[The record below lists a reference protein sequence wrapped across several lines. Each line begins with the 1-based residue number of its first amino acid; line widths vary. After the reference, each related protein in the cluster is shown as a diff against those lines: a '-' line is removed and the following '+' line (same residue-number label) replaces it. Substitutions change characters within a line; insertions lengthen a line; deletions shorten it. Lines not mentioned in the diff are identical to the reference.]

1 MRRENWMAALLEEV
15 GGLVPVE
22 LPTGE
27 GWHRAGGPDADPD
40 EVRFQMFAATEKVS
54 RKSALSTVEA
64 AFLAKHSPGQYKI
77 TMQSSSMGAML
88 WNPELSP
95 AVYPSPDV
103 LVQDLAALQ
112 AREIEDLLA
121 AGVNWIQLD
130 SLSYMQVIDQ
140 DFAERLGQSGVSI
153 AEGLDRSVA
162 VDNQLIRTARK
173 KNPAVTVGLHFC
185 RGNNRSAYAASGSY
199 DPVAEKLFGE
209 VEVDRFLLEYDT

>member
-1 MRRENWMAALLEEV
+1 MGTTYRAEHVGSLLRPRELLEARAARAEGRVSFDQLRELEDRSVLDALALQREAGIEIFTDGELRRENWMAALLEEI

-27 GWHRAGGPDADPD
+27 GWHRDGGPDAAPD
-40 EVRFQMFAATEKVS
+40 DVRFQMFAATEKVS

-103 LVQDLAALQ
+103 LVQ
-112 AREIEDLLA
+112 
-121 AGVNWIQLD
+121 
-130 SLSYMQVIDQ
+130 
-140 DFAERLGQSGVSI
+140 
-153 AEGLDRSVA
+153 
-162 VDNQLIRTARK
+162 
-173 KNPAVTVGLHFC
+173 
-185 RGNNRSAYAASGSY
+185 
-199 DPVAEKLFGE
+199 
-209 VEVDRFLLEYDT
+209 